1 MQLADRG
8 DEPQKTEVVSLDAQ
22 LHDYAIDGDYEIA
35 SVRFHGLIRET
46 PQSNPEPFDEV
57 WHVRKKRTEA
67 RAPWLIAGIQQAN

>member
-1 MQLADRG
+1 MSDIAAARVATQRKFAPCG
-8 DEPQKTEVVSLDAQ
+8 N
-22 LHDYAIDGDYEIA
+22 YEIA

-46 PQSNPEPFDEV
+46 SEGNPEPFDEV